1 MERKMN
7 RRGSIAVESIFSLII
22 IFMLLSASI
31 DYGVYYHRQATLVK
45 ACSTAAEHLSLY
57 PDESQTVARVAMDS
71 YFANTGQLATFQINL
86 SGEYVTVDAES
97 EYTPMFGFT
106 PAPDTHKHKATVLI
120 REF

>member
-1 MERKMN
+1 MERKIN

-57 PDESQTVARVAMDS
+57 PDESEAVARVAMDS
-71 YFANTGQLATFQINL
+71 YFANTGQIATFQINL

-97 EYTPMFGFT
+97 EYIPMFGFT
-106 PAPDTHKHKATVLI
+106 PSPDTHKHKAMVLI

>member
-1 MERKMN
+1 MERKIN

-45 ACSTAAEHLSLY
+45 SCSTAAEHLSLY
-57 PDESQTVARVAMDS
+57 PNEHEVVARVATDS
-71 YFANTGQLATFQINL
+71 YFANTGQYAEFKIDI
-86 SGEYVTVDAES
+86 SGGYVTVDAES

-120 REF
+120 REL

>member
-1 MERKMN
+1 MERKIN

-57 PDESQTVARVAMDS
+57 PDEGETVARVAMDS